1 MAKRDYTV
9 RVEPISRVPEK
20 IIGWIGWIALLAVVL
35 LIAYVSYAI
44 GNDPQFMNIIE
55 EEARRAAVEEGV
67 NPQEV
72 TDLLVGMLSKL
83 WLLSLIGV
91 IPLIISFIGL
101 VKMKKRILAGS
112 LLLITAIIIA
122 PFVVTLF
129 SSLMFVIA
137 AVLLFVRKDK
147 ETIVDEFE
155 HHDNRNLNDYDND
168 VRIAEDKRVNRP
180 VDNYEEDDLEKTRM
194 FTAVD
199 EEDYKDISYDEDL
212 SPLDDVDND
221 AKRTRRENLDKRNEE

>member
-20 IIGWIGWIALLAVVL
+20 VIGWIGWIALLAVVV
-35 LIAYVSYAI
+35 LIAYVSYAF
-44 GNDPQFMNIIE
+44 GNDPQFMSIVE
-55 EEARRAAVEEGV
+55 QEARQAAVEEGV

-72 TDLLVGMLSKL
+72 TDLLVGTLSKL
-83 WLLSLIGV
+83 WLLSLVGV

-147 ETIVDEFE
+147 ETII
-155 HHDNRNLNDYDND
+155 NDYND
-168 VRIAEDKRVNRP
+168 SHTRPSYEDDTRVAKKPETSPAPVIAED
-180 VDNYEEDDLEKTRM
+180 EDLEKTRM

>member
-147 ETIVDEFE
+147 ETII
-155 HHDNRNLNDYDND
+155 NDYNESH
-168 VRIAEDKRVNRP
+168 AGPSYEDDTRVAKRPETRP
-180 VDNYEEDDLEKTRM
+180 VPVVTEDEDLEKTRM

-199 EEDYKDISYDEDL
+199 EDDYKDISYDEDL

>member
-20 IIGWIGWIALLAVVL
+20 VIGWIGWIALLAVVL

-147 ETIVDEFE
+147 ETII
-155 HHDNRNLNDYDND
+155 NDYND
-168 VRIAEDKRVNRP
+168 RQVSPTYEDDTRVAKKPETSPAPVIAED
-180 VDNYEEDDLEKTRM
+180 EDLEKTRM